1 MKGILRDM
9 IFFRKKKPEA
19 PPPKPAKPEPAKQDK
34 AAAAPVKPAKKPE
47 PPPAAP
53 EPKTF
58 KSLQEIAHTRVL
70 TAEGWRRSMEK
81 KVQKKSK

>member
-19 PPPKPAKPEPAKQDK
+19 PSPKPAKPEPVK
-34 AAAAPVKPAKKPE
+34 AVPVKPAKKPE
-47 PPPAAP
+47 PAVALAP
-53 EPKTF
+53 EPKTI
-58 KSLQEIAHTRVL
+58 KTLQEIAHTRVL

>member
-19 PPPKPAKPEPAKQDK
+19 LPPKPAKPDMASS
-34 AAAAPVKPAKKPE
+34 APVKPTKKPE

-53 EPKTF
+53 EPRILKP
-58 KSLQEIAHTRVL
+58 LQEIAHTRVL

>member
-19 PPPKPAKPEPAKQDK
+19 PPPKPAKPEPVK
-34 AAAAPVKPAKKPE
+34 AAPIKPAKKPE
-47 PPPAAP
+47 PTVALAP
-53 EPKTF
+53 ETKTH

-70 TAEGWRRSMEK
+70 TAEGWRRFMEK
-81 KVQKKSK
+81 KVLKKSR